1 MHVHRLQGVAS
12 WLESQGIWSGCSLRS
27 PRKKCELDHSHS
39 LRMHASGPYAGRYVS
54 HIAELAPTGGVS
66 WGTKTFDPDNWE
78 LPEGDVDRSVDE
90 AYFISERSE
99 VALSA
104 AGSVLRGG
112 TL

>member
-1 MHVHRLQGVAS
+1 
-12 WLESQGIWSGCSLRS
+12 
-27 PRKKCELDHSHS
+27 
-39 LRMHASGPYAGRYVS
+39 MHASGPYAGRYVS
-54 HIAELAPTGGVS
+54 HIAELAPTGGGS
-66 WGTKTFDPDNWE
+66 WGIKTFDPDNWE